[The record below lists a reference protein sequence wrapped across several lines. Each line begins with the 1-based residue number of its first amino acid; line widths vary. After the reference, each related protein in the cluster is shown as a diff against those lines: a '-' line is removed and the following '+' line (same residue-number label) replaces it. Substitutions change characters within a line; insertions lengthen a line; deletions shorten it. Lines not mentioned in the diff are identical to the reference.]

1 MFSTFWHTSLATAVA
16 LAALLFPSARAAEPD
31 LAAFNAF
38 GGKPGIDRV
47 AELGVERVIHDPRI
61 QDRFKGANIPRLKMQ
76 LSTQFCAL
84 LGGPCDYTGA
94 DMQKAHAGMGLKD
107 YDFNALAEDFQI
119 AMDEAGVPFRWQNS
133 LLAKLAPM
141 ERQISQ

>member
-1 MFSTFWHTSLATAVA
+1 MSFRATLMSVVVASVLAPP
-16 LAALLFPSARAAEPD
+16 PSQAAEPD
-31 LAAFNAF
+31 RSAFDAF
-38 GGKPGIDRV
+38 GGKAGLDRV
-47 AELGVERVIHDPRI
+47 ADVGVERVIHDPRI

-84 LGGPCDYTGA
+84 LNGPCDYTGK
-94 DMQKAHAGMGLKD
+94 DMQQAHAGMGLKD

-119 AMDEAGVPFRWQNS
+119 AMDEVGVPYRWQNS
-133 LLAKLAPM
+133 LISKLAPM